1 MKKVRFGVIGCG
13 YIGKVHADG
22 IVQAASRDFYLSA
35 VSDSQ
40 TKLAEKFASDYQV
53 PWYADYR
60 EMMDSGLVDAVIVA
74 VPHYFHPTVT
84 FNAAR
89 RGIHVLT
96 EKPMAVTVGA
106 ARAMVQE
113 CARRKVALGVMFQMR
128 YRANMAAMK
137 KMVDDGAIGEIF
149 RVQMICSNWYR
160 TQTYYNSG
168 AWRGSWDGEGGGVL
182 LNQAPHSL
190 DLFQWIGGMPK
201 RVVATLGTRIHKIEV
216 ENTANVILD
225 YGQGRSGYIYA
236 TTAEAPGYEQFMVCG
251 ERGTLVAEGEKLRF
265 AKLQVPLKKH
275 LTTCKEIWGSVPCKW
290 KDVTLK
296 PTDQRHI
303 RVTKNFVNHILRGE
317 KLIAPGASGIG
328 GLEISNAVYI
338 SGYKN
343 KAVDLPVDAAEMDR
357 LLEKL
362 SRTRGTGRSL
372 DLRRQANR
380 EFRRLLGKKA

>member
-13 YIGKVHADG
+13 YIGKIHADG
-22 IVQAASRDFYLSA
+22 IAQAASREFCLSA

-40 TKLAEKFASDYQV
+40 TRLADKFAADYHV
-53 PWYADYR
+53 PWFADYR

-84 FNAAR
+84 VNAAR

-106 ARAMVQE
+106 ARAMIRE

-128 YRANMAAMK
+128 FRSNMAAMK

-190 DLFQWIGGMPK
+190 DLFQWIGGMPR
-201 RVVATLGTRIHKIEV
+201 RVLATLGTRIHKIEV

-225 YGQGRSGYIYA
+225 YGQGRTGYIYA

-251 ERGTLVAEGEKLRF
+251 DKGTLVAEGDKLRF
-265 AKLQVPLKKH
+265 AKLKVPLTQH
-275 LTTCKEIWGSVPCKW
+275 LTTCKEIWGSVPCQW
-290 KDVTLK
+290 KDVALR

-303 RVTKNFVNHILRGE
+303 RVTRNFVGHILRGE

-343 KAVDLPVDAAEMDR
+343 KPVELPVDAAEMDR
-357 LLEKL
+357 LLERL
-362 SRTRGTGRSL
+362 SRTRGAGRSL

-380 EFRRLLGKKA
+380 EFRRLLKN